1 VASYIPGLE
10 LSELFYSEAV
20 RPALEA
26 DFPGVRYSAAVIGP
40 GSEVLGYDTPLS
52 MDHHWGPRLLLFLS
66 EADYGSYAAQI
77 ADALSRKLPY
87 TFRGYPTNFGVPDE
101 IGVRLLE
108 AISSGPINHRVEIF
122 TVRSFF
128 EEYLGLDPGK
138 DIRPADWLTFPEHRL
153 LTCTTGR
160 VFHDGLGELGRV
172 RERIRY
178 YPRDVWLYLL
188 ASQWQKVS
196 QEEAF
201 MGRCGDVGDELGSR
215 LIAARLV
222 QHLMRLCFLMERKY
236 APYAKW
242 FGTAFSRLDCAPA
255 LAPVFDRVL
264 ASSSWQEREEH
275 LSEAYRLVAE
285 KHNAL
290 GITRPLD
297 TEVTRYHERPYLVIH
312 SDLFV
317 REIRKSIS
325 DWEIKSIGPTI
336 GSVSQFADSTDVTD
350 DLALCRK
357 LKVLYE

>member
-1 VASYIPGLE
+1 
-10 LSELFYSEAV
+10 
-20 RPALEA
+20 
-26 DFPGVRYSAAVIGP
+26 
-40 GSEVLGYDTPLS
+40 
-52 MDHHWGPRLLLFLS
+52 LFLS
-66 EADYGSYAAQI
+66 EADYGSCAGQI

-87 TFRGYPTNFGVPDE
+87 TFRGFPTNFGVPDE

-108 AISSGPINHRVEIF
+108 EITSGPVNHMVEIF

-128 EEYLGLDPGK
+128 EGYLGLDPGK

-178 YPRDVWLYLL
+178 YPREIWLYLL

-201 MGRCGDVGDELGSR
+201 MGRCGEVGDELGSR

-242 FGTAFSRLDCAPA
+242 FGTAFSRLDCAQE
-255 LAPVFDRVL
+255 LAPFLDGVL
-264 ASSSWQEREEH
+264 ASNSWREREAH
-275 LSEAYRLVAE
+275 LSEAYRVVAD

-290 GITRPLD
+290 GITRPL
-297 TEVTRYHERPYLVIH
+297 ESRVSRYHGRP
-312 SDLFV
+312 
-317 REIRKSIS
+317 
-325 DWEIKSIGPTI
+325 
-336 GSVSQFADSTDVTD
+336 
-350 DLALCRK
+350 
-357 LKVLYE
+357 